1 MNHLPL
7 LTTLPPHLA
16 AWGTGD
22 LSQVGKTGQGEGLEV
37 LDLGNCALSTEA
49 ANPFFH
55 PASKTWAHLRSL
67 TLRGNPLAETD
78 PEYVEQ
84 LQEALPGLQIVDS
97 KRVRERK
104 RAGEKQETKEEKR
117 AREKKESKMRPSGAN
132 AGPIVGGKKRAW
144 GEVDKVDDG
153 EGEES
158 EPRQTASRHMEPR
171 HKDKSGERASKEKEQ
186 RKRRKREYENAVAE
200 PVESEK
206 GKPKIKAPPKDK
218 KKASVAVAPKH
229 TAPVPPT
236 RAPAT
241 VVPEKSTPAVAD
253 PSTAKPFAPR
263 ASKTETS
270 VVQVIDV
277 PRSSDQPKKGS
288 KKGKHAA
295 AAKEAG
301 GVDLR
306 AAFAAPAVPKS
317 TTESGTGLGVGGW

>member
-55 PASKTWAHLRSL
+55 PASKSWAHLRSL

-104 RAGEKQETKEEKR
+104 RAGGKQETREEKR
-117 AREKKESKMRPSGAN
+117 ARERKEAKMRPSGAN
-132 AGPIVGGKKRAW
+132 AGSIVGGKKRAW

-158 EPRQTASRHMEPR
+158 EPRQTEPR
-171 HKDKSGERASKEKEQ
+171 HKDKSGERVSQGKEQ
-186 RKRRKREYENAVAE
+186 RKRRKREYENSVAE
-200 PVESEK
+200 PGESEN

-218 KKASVAVAPKH
+218 KKTSVAVAPKH

-241 VVPEKSTPAVAD
+241 TVPEKSTPSVAN
-253 PSTAKPFAPR
+253 PSTAKPSAPR
-263 ASKTETS
+263 ANKTETS

-277 PRSSDQPKKGS
+277 PRSSDRPKKGS

-306 AAFAAPAVPKS
+306 AAFAAPAAPKF
-317 TTESGTGLGVGGW
+317 TTESGIGLGVGGW